1 MREKLYISKYA
12 VIENG
17 SISVDNQEVFKSEAE
32 TFSGFAKLA
41 YQHLN
46 MTYPKFFKMDE
57 LSKLAVLGAESLLN
71 KDDEGQDIALVLANK
86 SSSLHT
92 DLKHQESIS
101 DASEY
106 YPSPAVF
113 VYTLANICLGE
124 VSIRHRLQSEN
135 VFFIAPSYPVALMEN
150 YAAYLLAAKKAKKV
164 LCGWVEYYKG
174 TYKLV
179 FYMVESH
186 GTKEHNKIEIQKI
199 IN

>member
-1 MREKLYISKYA
+1 MREELYISKYA

-17 SISVDNQEVFKSEAE
+17 IITVDNQEVFRSEAE
-32 TFSGFAKLA
+32 TFSAFAKGA
-41 YQHLN
+41 YQQLN

-57 LSKLAVLGAESLLN
+57 LSKLAVLGAEVLLN
-71 KDDEGQDIALVLANK
+71 REDEGQDVALVLANK
-86 SSSLHT
+86 SSSLNT

-101 DASEY
+101 DATEY

-124 VSIRHRLQSEN
+124 VSIKHRLQSEN
-135 VFFIAPSYPVALMEN
+135 VFFVAPSYPVALMQN
-150 YAAYLLAAKKAKKV
+150 YAAYLLEAKKAKKV
-164 LCGWVEYYKG
+164 LCGWVEYYQE

-179 FYMVESH
+179 FYLVAYQ
-186 GTKEHNKIEIQKI
+186 GTIEHNKLEIQNI